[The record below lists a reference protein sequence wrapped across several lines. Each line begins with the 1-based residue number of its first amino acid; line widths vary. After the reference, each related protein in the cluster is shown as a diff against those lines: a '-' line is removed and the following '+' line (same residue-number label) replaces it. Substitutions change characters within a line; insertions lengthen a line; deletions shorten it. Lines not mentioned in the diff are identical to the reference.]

1 MTTESDV
8 RGEQV
13 RTLYQQGSSV
23 VVAGVVVSL
32 IVTAVLWGSVPPERL
47 LVLPACL
54 AALSILRL
62 ELHRRYF
69 RAAPPAS
76 ESATWARR
84 FVLGSACS
92 GIVWGGAGFAFFGS
106 GSVLAG
112 VVVTFAIGGMS
123 AAAAGT
129 ISVHLPAYFAFIV
142 PALSGLIAR
151 AVALGDPE
159 YVALAAMMSVY
170 APALSIIAI
179 VTHRALRNAL
189 RLRFQNDAL
198 LAELSAA
205 RERLEEYSRT
215 LEQRVDER
223 SRELAKKADA
233 LRDAQRMEAV
243 GRLAGGVAHD
253 FNNLLTVVLGN
264 VHELIDAEKRAG
276 NSTVRLGDVR
286 DAAQRGAELVKQ
298 LLLFSRQEHTHP
310 ETLDLNRVV
319 TAMERL
325 LGRLIGEHLTL
336 RVALSGEPVFVR
348 IDPTQFE
355 QVVINLVTNA
365 RDAMSAG
372 GTVTIETSRVDL
384 ERTVDELPPG
394 AYVRFVVSDTGVG
407 MDAATK
413 KRLFEPFFT
422 TKGVGEGAGLGLA
435 TVYGVVEEA
444 GGSIRVRSEARQGS
458 TFSIYFP
465 RAEPPDARETSVLPA
480 SGPSGGVTILLVEDD
495 PAVRAVT
502 ERMLSRAGHRVLV
515 AETPA
520 RALTLASENADRID
534 LLVSDVVMPQ
544 MSGPD
549 LAERLRHVAPRV
561 RTLFVSGYNRGHL
574 VPAEDESKGIGFL
587 EKPFTYAALTEK
599 VAALCRD

>member
-1 MTTESDV
+1 LTTESDV

-13 RTLYQQGSSV
+13 RTLYQQGSAV
-23 VVAGVVVSL
+23 VLAGLVVSL
-32 IVTAVLWGSVPPERL
+32 IVTAVLWGSVPRERL
-47 LVLPACL
+47 LALPACL
-54 AALSILRL
+54 AALSILRF

-69 RAAPPAS
+69 RRAPAAT
-76 ESATWARR
+76 ESGTWARR
-84 FVLGSACS
+84 FVLASSSS
-92 GIVWGGAGFAFFGS
+92 GIVWGTAGFAFYGS
-106 GSVLAG
+106 GSVLAD
-112 VVVTFAIGGMS
+112 VVVTFAIGGLC

-151 AVALGDPE
+151 AVVRSDPE
-159 YVALAAMMSVY
+159 HFALVAMMSVY
-170 APALSIIAI
+170 APALSIIAV

-198 LAELSAA
+198 LAELSGA

-264 VHELIDAEKRAG
+264 VHELIDAEQRAG
-276 NSTVRLGDVR
+276 NSTTRLAEVR
-286 DAAQRGAELVKQ
+286 DAAQRGADLVKQ
-298 LLLFSRQEHTHP
+298 LLLFSRRQNTHP
-310 ETLDLNRVV
+310 ETLDLNRVL

-336 RVALSGEPVFVR
+336 RVALSVEPVFVR

-365 RDAMSAG
+365 RDAMSSG
-372 GTVTIETSRVDL
+372 GTVTIETARVDL
-384 ERTVDELPPG
+384 ERAEDGLAPG

-407 MDAATK
+407 MDAETK

-422 TKGVGEGAGLGLA
+422 TKGVGEGTGLGLA

-444 GGSIRVRSEARQGS
+444 GGAIRVRSEARQGS

-465 RAEPPDARETSVLPA
+465 RAESPEAEASSMPPSSDTR
-480 SGPSGGVTILLVEDD
+480 GGATILLVEDD

-502 ERMLSRAGHRVLV
+502 ARMLSRAGHHVLV
-515 AETPA
+515 ADNPE
-520 RALTLASENADRID
+520 RAFTLAAENADRID
-534 LLVSDVVMPQ
+534 LLVSDVVMPEV
-544 MSGPD
+544 SGPD
-549 LAERLRHVAPRV
+549 LAERLRSVSPRL
-561 RTLFVSGYNRGHL
+561 RTLFISGYNRGHL

-587 EKPFTYAALTEK
+587 EKPFTYAALTRK
-599 VAALCRD
+599 VAALCRG

>member
-1 MTTESDV
+1 LTTESDV

-13 RTLYQQGSSV
+13 RTLYQQGTSAV
-23 VVAGVVVSL
+23 LAGLVVSL
-32 IVTAVLWGSVPPERL
+32 IVTAVLWGAVPSREL
-47 LVLPACL
+47 LALPG
-54 AALSILRL
+54 ALSILAILRL

-76 ESATWARR
+76 ESAMWARR

-92 GIVWGGAGFAFFGS
+92 GIVWGVAGFFFFGS
-106 GSVLAG
+106 GSVLAQI
-112 VVVTFAIGGMS
+112 VVAFAIGGMS

-129 ISVHLPAYFAFIV
+129 ISSHLPAYFAYVV
-142 PALSGLIAR
+142 PALTGIIAR
-151 AVALGDPE
+151 AVLLGGPQHF
-159 YVALAAMMSVY
+159 ALAAMLSVY
-170 APALSIIAI
+170 GPALSLVAI
-179 VTHRALRNAL
+179 VTHRALRNAFQ
-189 RLRFQNDAL
+189 LRFQNDAL
-198 LAELSAA
+198 LAELSSA
-205 RERLEEYSRT
+205 RERLEESNRT

-253 FNNLLTVVLGN
+253 FNNLLMVVLGN
-264 VHELIDAEKRAG
+264 VNELIQAEKRAG
-276 NSTVRLGDVR
+276 SSSGRLDEVR

-298 LLLFSRQEHTHP
+298 LLVFSRRQHTHP

-336 RVALSGEPVFVR
+336 RVALAGDPVFVR

-355 QVVINLVTNA
+355 QIVVNLVTNA
-365 RDAMSAG
+365 RDAMPAG
-372 GTVTIETSRVDL
+372 GTVTIETARVDL
-384 ERTVDELPPG
+384 ARAEDEVPPG
-394 AYVRFVVSDTGVG
+394 AYVRLAVSDTGVG
-407 MDAATK
+407 MDAETK

-422 TKGVGEGAGLGLA
+422 TKGVGEGTGLGLA

-444 GGSIRVRSEARQGS
+444 GGAIRVRSESRQGS
-458 TFSIYFP
+458 TFTIYFP
-465 RAEPPDARETSVLPA
+465 RAEAPETRETSAPPS
-480 SGPSGGVTILLVEDD
+480 SGAAGSATILLVEDD

-502 ERMLSRAGHRVLV
+502 HRMLSRAGHEVLV
-515 AETPA
+515 ADGPE
-520 RALTLASENADRID
+520 RALELAAEHGERID

-549 LAERLRHVAPRV
+549 LAERLRGLSPRV
-561 RTLFVSGYNRGHL
+561 RTLFMSGYNRGHL

-587 EKPFTYAALTEK
+587 EKPFTYAALTHK
-599 VAALCRD
+599 VAALCRK